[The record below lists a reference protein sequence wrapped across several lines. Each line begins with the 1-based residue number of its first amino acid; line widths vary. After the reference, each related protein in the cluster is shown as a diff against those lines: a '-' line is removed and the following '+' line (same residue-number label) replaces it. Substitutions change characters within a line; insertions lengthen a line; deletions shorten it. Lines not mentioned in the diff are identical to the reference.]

1 MTDKVT
7 IYSDDVKKSIYF
19 IIALTQAQKNPAM
32 QGVLS
37 SRGDLIGGIFDRW
50 INTIPESVIFNKII
64 LPTIDGCEDCE
75 IISDFYL
82 YKVKDAGI
90 APDVLGI
97 KKSEKNI
104 PFVVFDNGWK
114 PIENMPQIE
123 VKSFKKKQKMITLRN
138 QNYNNEYLIMA
149 ETDLRIDYLLPFF
162 DQTIFDAVVKES
174 LDMDDSV
181 FIERDD
187 KHLLK
192 KITSVD
198 NTKDE
203 LGTVRLIKITTG
215 QNFMDTATHCDAQ
228 ESVYYINSVEKV
240 NRITQP
246 LKRSQKLSDYCKV
259 IDLNRG
265 LYRFNEKMYKK
276 FESNS
281 KNSFKI
287 LDFYVSDI
295 NSIKVRKITKKGFY
309 FQSERDIFL
318 NEVEISKDVMYK
330 VTYEKLDRSSN
341 NGDEYFMQKSLL
353 KYLDSSEEDLKVKI
367 SKIVNGDIYERL

>member
-1 MTDKVT
+1 MIDKVT

-97 KKSEKNI
+97 KKSKRNI

-138 QNYNNEYLIMA
+138 QNYNVS
-149 ETDLRIDYLLPFF
+149 T
-162 DQTIFDAVVKES
+162 
-174 LDMDDSV
+174 
-181 FIERDD
+181 
-187 KHLLK
+187 HL
-192 KITSVD
+192 
-198 NTKDE
+198 
-203 LGTVRLIKITTG
+203 
-215 QNFMDTATHCDAQ
+215 MTH
-228 ESVYYINSVEKV
+228 
-240 NRITQP
+240 
-246 LKRSQKLSDYCKV
+246 
-259 IDLNRG
+259 
-265 LYRFNEKMYKK
+265 
-276 FESNS
+276 
-281 KNSFKI
+281 
-287 LDFYVSDI
+287 
-295 NSIKVRKITKKGFY
+295 SISRH
-309 FQSERDIFL
+309 
-318 NEVEISKDVMYK
+318 N
-330 VTYEKLDRSSN
+330 
-341 NGDEYFMQKSLL
+341 
-353 KYLDSSEEDLKVKI
+353 
-367 SKIVNGDIYERL
+367 